1 VVLAAGAGDLGV
13 TRIHARAGAGLV
25 VALGLAGCGLSH
37 PAAPA
42 ASPAASS
49 QLALAH
55 PNARAMYHDMTRA
68 LRRVHSVSVA
78 AHIRLNHGPETTIT
92 YELQVPGR
100 AEATV
105 QSGGRVVNERYVG
118 HMVYL
123 RYNYAAL
130 FALTGN
136 DEVAQLENE
145 RWIGLPDSDVPLS
158 SSLRFMVAHKR
169 LQECDV
175 LGPSGRLTVGP
186 TAMVN
191 GLPTVSLRDHGGR
204 PGTGPREIMVSG
216 NPPFLPLAIRQTKQG
231 KAGGTA
237 VSDCFT
243 KGDQP
248 TIRRMIDVS
257 RKLDGKLHL
266 HLRSFS
272 QTIDHYNF
280 PLHLVAP
287 PHPLLPHAHD
297 AGTASSV
304 AI

>member
-1 VVLAAGAGDLGV
+1 MVFATRADEHRV
-13 TRIHARAGAGLV
+13 TRIYARAAAGVV

-37 PAAPA
+37 PAAP
-42 ASPAASS
+42 SSSLAASS

-55 PNARAMYHDMTRA
+55 PSARAMYHDMTRA

-78 AHIRLNHGPETTIT
+78 AHIRLNRGPETTIT

-100 AEATV
+100 AQATV
-105 QSGGRVVNERYVG
+105 SSGGSVVNERYVG
-118 HMVYL
+118 RMVYL

-130 FALTGN
+130 FRLTGN
-136 DEVAQLENE
+136 DEVAQLESE
-145 RWIGLPDSDVPLS
+145 RWIGLPESDVPLS
-158 SSLRFMVAHKR
+158 SSLRYMVAHKR

-204 PGTGPREIMVSG
+204 PGTGPRQILVSG
-216 NPPFLPLAIRQTKQG
+216 NPPFLPLAIRQTKEG
-231 KAGGTA
+231 KPGGTGVA
-237 VSDCFT
+237 DCFT
-243 KGDQP
+243 KHDQP
-248 TIRRMIDVS
+248 TIQRMIAVS
-257 RKLDGKLHL
+257 RKLDGKLHV

-272 QTIDHYNF
+272 QTINHYNF

-287 PHPLLPHAHD
+287 PHPLLPRAHD